1 MPNFSV
7 STDTFTVRPVRQD
20 EVLAPQKMGR
30 GPDLSYM
37 SLPDGPRQ
45 FNQRAA
51 LGGAAAAVFSQAAAA
66 LNEGAISV
74 WLRKWLQANETKIG
88 QALLQHR
95 HNAFALQVNYA
106 VANSFGNQMFLS
118 RDIYLLGTA
127 PTAKDIGT
135 VLTPDV
141 MFGPKADVTTN
152 YATKLQYAYLVGER
166 R

>member
-7 STDTFTVRPVRQD
+7 STDNFTVRPVRQD
-20 EVLAPQKMGR
+20 EVVAPQKMGR

-37 SLPDGPRQ
+37 TLPDGPRQ

-51 LGGAAAAVFSQAAAA
+51 VGGAAAAVFSQAAAA
-66 LNEGAISV
+66 LNEHSVSV
-74 WLRKWLQANETKIG
+74 WLRKWLQAHETKIG
-88 QALLQHR
+88 QALLQHG
-95 HNAFALQVNYA
+95 HSAFALQVNYA

-127 PTAKDIGT
+127 PSAKEIGT
-135 VLTPDV
+135 ILTPDV
-141 MFGPKADVTTN
+141 MFGPKADAVPN
-152 YATKLQYAYLVGER
+152 YATKFKYAYLVGER

>member
-51 LGGAAAAVFSQAAAA
+51 VGGAAAAVFSQAAAA

-88 QALLQHR
+88 QVLLQHR

>member
-45 FNQRAA
+45 FNQR
-51 LGGAAAAVFSQAAAA
+51 AA

>member
-7 STDTFTVRPVRQD
+7 STDNFIVRPVRQD
-20 EVLAPQKMGR
+20 EVVAPQKMGR

-51 LGGAAAAVFSQAAAA
+51 VGGAAAAVFSQAAAA

-74 WLRKWLQANETKIG
+74 WLRKWIRANEAKIS
-88 QALLQHR
+88 QALLQHG
-95 HNAFALQVNYA
+95 HSAFALQVNYA

-118 RDIYLLGTA
+118 RDIYLVGTA
-127 PTAKDIGT
+127 PTTKEIGT
-135 VLTPDV
+135 VLTSDV
-141 MFGPKADVTTN
+141 MFGPKADAIPN
-152 YATKLQYAYLVGER
+152 NATKFKYAYLVGER

>member
-45 FNQRAA
+45 FNQR
-51 LGGAAAAVFSQAAAA
+51 AAAA